1 MAVTNF
7 IVSSLPAYVQEN
19 RDLLIKNFALVGEG
33 TRRRISIQSGVKGK
47 AAINFLALDA
57 TLQDGASC
65 AFDPLDSLTLTQ
77 RYIETAPI
85 KMDGQVCPRTLL
97 QTYAEYLVRV
107 NATEEDLSFEGYIIE
122 CIVNEVN
129 KKIEKLIWQGDT
141 SSLDADLKW
150 IDGFVTIAAAE
161 VLLGTTTAVSINA
174 GTSAYDGILA
184 VYAAMDEE
192 ALERGGEIYV
202 SPEIFRAFVQDLVNR
217 NFYHYGGPQEANP
230 GEFFFPGTDCKVVK
244 TYGLKGN
251 LNILGTFAKNLF
263 YGCDVEGD
271 SEDIDIWYS
280 KDTRMVRY
288 EVLWN
293 SGAQIAFPEHAVLG
307 TFAAAPSVGGNAV
320 LAALADIAGNTAE
333 LADADHV
340 FKTKEQ
346 A

>member
-57 TLQDGASC
+57 TLQDGTDC
-65 AFDPLDSLTLTQ
+65 EFEPLDSLTLTQ

-85 KMDGQVCPRTLL
+85 KMDGQICPRTLL
-97 QTYAEYLVRV
+97 GTYAEYLVRV
-107 NATEEDLSFEGYIIE
+107 NATEENLPFEGYIVE

-141 SSLDADLKW
+141 TSLDADLKW
-150 IDGFVTIAAAE
+150 IDGFLAIAGAEADVIDETI
-161 VLLGTTTAVSINA
+161 TAGA
-174 GTSAYDGILA
+174 SAYDGILQ
-184 VYAAMDEE
+184 VYASMTEE
-192 ALERGGEIYV
+192 TLERGGEIYV
-202 SPEIFRAFVQDLVNR
+202 SPAIYRSFVQDLVAR
-217 NFYHYGGPQEANP
+217 NYYHYSGPQDSYP
-230 GEFFFPGTDCKVVK
+230 GEFIFPGTDVKVVK
-244 TYGLKGN
+244 TWGLKGS
-251 LNILGTFAKNLF
+251 LYILGTFAKNLY

-293 SGAQIAFPEHAVLG
+293 SGVQIAFPEHVVLG
-307 TFAAAPSVGGNAV
+307 EFAAAPVVGASLLGVLGN
-320 LAALADIAGNTAE
+320 IAGNTAE

-340 FKTKEQ
+340 YKTKEQ